1 MAYNQGKMRK
11 IYLDYAATTPLK
23 KEILKEMTAKFEI
36 FGNPSSVHH
45 LGQEAM
51 KVMDASREKAAK
63 ILKTDFRGIIFTGS
77 ATEADN
83 LAIRGSVTRFF
94 ETNRRDSMIPPHI
107 IISGGEHEAVRKTA
121 EALSEEGI
129 ELTIL
134 PIYEDGKAK
143 AEDLKKAI
151 NERTAIVSII
161 HTSNE
166 TGSVNDIASF
176 AEIVK
181 QKREEMRGRIDKDHH
196 YPLLHTDA
204 VQGFGTSEIDF
215 ETLGADMI
223 TLSAHKIGG
232 PKGVGILAVNKEF
245 TQSTKTKVIKPII
258 TGGDQE
264 MGFRAGTENLA
275 LIAGIVKA
283 LEITKNNRREITK
296 HLREI
301 KNVFWK
307 ELKEIF
313 PEAMINGNID
323 SDSPHILNVC
333 FQGRSSEDIVTKLD
347 LEGVMISAG
356 SACKARSVEF
366 SRIITSMHDK
376 KRASESVRFSFGEE
390 TTIKEIR
397 ETLKVLRSIR

>member
-1 MAYNQGKMRK
+1 MRK

-23 KEILKEMTAKFEI
+23 KEILKEMAAKFEI

-51 KVMDASREKAAK
+51 KVMDVSREKAAK
-63 ILKTDFRGIIFTGS
+63 ILRTDFRGIIFTGS

-83 LAIRGSVTRFF
+83 LAIRGSVARFF

-121 EALSEEGI
+121 ESLSEEGI
-129 ELTIL
+129 EVTIL
-134 PIYEDGKAK
+134 PIYEDGRAS
-143 AEDLKKAI
+143 AEDLRKAI

-166 TGSVNDIASF
+166 TGSVNDVVSF
-176 AEIVK
+176 SEIVK

-204 VQGFGTSEIDF
+204 VQGFGTSEVDF
-215 ETLGADMI
+215 ETLGVDMI

-232 PKGVGILAVNKEF
+232 PKGVGILAINKEF

-264 MGFRAGTENLA
+264 MGFRAGTENIA

-283 LEITKNNRREITK
+283 LEITESGRKEAIK
-296 HLREI
+296 HLKEM
-301 KNVFWK
+301 KNALWRGV
-307 ELKEIF
+307 KEIF

-323 SDSPHILNVC
+323 GDSPHILNVC
-333 FQGRSSEDIVTKLD
+333 FKGRSSEDIVTKLD
-347 LEGVMISAG
+347 MKGVMISAG
-356 SACKARSVEF
+356 SACKARSVEV
-366 SRIITSMHDK
+366 SKIITLMHDR
-376 KRASESVRFSFGEE
+376 KRASESVRFSFGEKTTQKE
-390 TTIKEIR
+390 IQETIK
-397 ETLKVLRSIR
+397 TLKSIK